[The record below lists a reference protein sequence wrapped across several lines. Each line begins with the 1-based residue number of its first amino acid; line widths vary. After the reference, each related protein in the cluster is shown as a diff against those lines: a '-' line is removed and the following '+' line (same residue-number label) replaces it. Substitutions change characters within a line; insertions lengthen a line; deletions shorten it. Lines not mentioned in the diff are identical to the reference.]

1 MLMFRTICEHGLI
14 DIHIR
19 SIFRQA
25 IEPNLGLR
33 KGFLIFRQLS
43 SADLNLWILS
53 KQNRA
58 PLVRC
63 ILSVHSSCGSTQ
75 QVEAYRPVPRHQVDP
90 VTFERYRFGRLL
102 TVQLGYLGKHYRQSA
117 STRIHSI
124 REQSAQVSFWKQ
136 VKE

>member
-14 DIHIR
+14 DIHIG

-25 IEPNLGLR
+25 IEPKLSLR

-63 ILSVHSSCGSTQ
+63 IVSVHSSYSTQ
-75 QVEAYRPVPRHQVDP
+75 HVEAYRLVPIHQVGS

-102 TVQLGYLGKHYRQSA
+102 TVQLGYLDKHYRRSA